1 MLLIYL
7 FACRGEEP
15 TSVPETV
22 DQAPLRRMTERQFN
36 NSIRDIF
43 PETELPYLLL
53 PHTGL
58 EGFYDNDI
66 STVNPNNSTISAF
79 QDIAMQLSIS
89 LHEEEYFPAC
99 EDTDCTVEILLP
111 LSSQFWR
118 RPLTAEEQT
127 DLEEMYREWSD
138 TSSPDLAVLLGI
150 QYLVQSPDFL
160 YFPEIGIQEGQ
171 HRKLTGY
178 EVASRLS
185 YFLWNSMPDQ
195 ELLEKASDAS
205 ILQQEILVEQTWR
218 MLSDEKANK
227 GILNF
232 HRQWLH
238 WDSITETVIDFENV
252 QIYEGQEEE
261 GYQNVADGCFHTFAG
276 RAFRSHQPAT

>member
-43 PETELPYLLL
+43 PDTELPYLLL

-89 LHEEEYFPAC
+89 LYEEEIFFLRVKIPIARLKSYYLS
-99 EDTDCTVEILLP
+99 LLSFGDVP
-111 LSSQFWR
+111 
-118 RPLTAEEQT
+118 
-127 DLEEMYREWSD
+127 
-138 TSSPDLAVLLGI
+138 
-150 QYLVQSPDFL
+150 
-160 YFPEIGIQEGQ
+160 
-171 HRKLTGY
+171 
-178 EVASRLS
+178 
-185 YFLWNSMPDQ
+185 
-195 ELLEKASDAS
+195 
-205 ILQQEILVEQTWR
+205 
-218 MLSDEKANK
+218 
-227 GILNF
+227 
-232 HRQWLH
+232 
-238 WDSITETVIDFENV
+238 
-252 QIYEGQEEE
+252 
-261 GYQNVADGCFHTFAG
+261 
-276 RAFRSHQPAT
+276 